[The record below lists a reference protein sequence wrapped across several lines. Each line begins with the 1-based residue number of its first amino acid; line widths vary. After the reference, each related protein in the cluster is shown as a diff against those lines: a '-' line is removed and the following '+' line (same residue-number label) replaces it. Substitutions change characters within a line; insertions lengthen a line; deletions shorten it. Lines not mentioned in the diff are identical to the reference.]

1 MKRRTVGIF
10 AQFPDAWD
18 LNEVLRHAGIESKI
32 VTKHAVQIN
41 PDQADD
47 ARAAI
52 AAEITKRAIKAL
64 PTVQTERY

>member
-1 MKRRTVGIF
+1 MNRRTVGIF

-32 VTKHAVQIN
+32 VTKHAVQIHPN
-41 PDQADD
+41 LAEH

-52 AAEITKRAIKAL
+52 DAEIARRAAKAA
-64 PTVQTERY
+64 PTIQTERC

>member
-10 AQFPDAWD
+10 EKFPDAWD

-41 PDQADD
+41 PGYADN

-52 AAEITKRAIKAL
+52 QAEISRRAAKRS
-64 PTVQTERY
+64 